1 MPRIMR
7 VVLCLMLA
15 LLAACAGAPKT
26 LAPMDD
32 AVIDDPAHYPEDAVF
47 AVRAMVAHL
56 QGHDLRGASFSPDA
70 HHSLAGH
77 GYDYQS
83 FSIGPHRIIRYEV
96 LDDAP
101 AIGRKAVGLVALR
114 DPYGRRAHLSYD
126 LEYTQADAAM
136 TVTKASVVSV
146 YPGDPAARIF
156 LVHKD
161 RIPAPPA
168 SWLEAYETM
177 RKLDEMP
184 PDGLSDARVFDTHAL
199 VLFVMDRTAPGSDIH
214 LSLDLPE
221 LHRVLPIIN
230 LEHKDYRDYH
240 GWRMAIITIAPEM
253 QARLGEVAAV
263 VSRGGRR

>member
-1 MPRIMR
+1 MPRLVR

-15 LLAACAGAPKT
+15 LAAACAGAPKS

-32 AVIDDPAHYPEDAVF
+32 AVIDDPAQYPEDAVF

-70 HHSLAGH
+70 HHALAGH
-77 GYDYQS
+77 DFDYKT
-83 FSIGPHRIIRYEV
+83 FSIGPQRIIRYEA

-101 AIGRKAVGLVALR
+101 ATGRKAVGLVALR
-114 DPYGRRAHLSYD
+114 DSYGRRAHLSYD
-126 LEYTQADAAM
+126 IEYTLADATM

-146 YPGDPAARIF
+146 YPGDPSARIF
-156 LVHKD
+156 LVRKD
-161 RIPAPPA
+161 RIPAPSA
-168 SWLEAYETM
+168 SWAGAYEAM
-177 RKLDEMP
+177 RRLDEMP
-184 PDGLSDARVFDTHAL
+184 PEGLSDARVFDTHAL
-199 VLFVMDRTAPGSDIH
+199 ALFVMDRTAPGSDIH

-253 QARLGEVAAV
+253 QARLGEAV
-263 VSRGGRR
+263 VVGWGGRR